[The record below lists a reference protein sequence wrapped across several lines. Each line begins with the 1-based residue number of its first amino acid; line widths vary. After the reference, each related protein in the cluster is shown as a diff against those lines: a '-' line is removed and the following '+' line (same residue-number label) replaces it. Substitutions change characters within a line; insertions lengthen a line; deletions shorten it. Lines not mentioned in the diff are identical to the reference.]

1 MTPLLYSLAALGL
14 TAYVVMDGFD
24 LGAGALHLLLAK
36 NDQERRE
43 VIGAIGPYWD
53 GNEVWLLASG
63 GILFA
68 AFPAVLAIAFS
79 GFYLALFLLVWSL
92 ILRGIAIEVRSQL
105 GSPLWRAFWDVTF
118 AVSSAT
124 LALLF
129 GVALG
134 NVLRGVPTREAWF
147 TLPLFS
153 GWMPRSPVGLVDLY
167 TLLVG
172 LFSLAALAHHGALF
186 LAWKTA
192 GEVNARAIRMA
203 SRLFPI
209 VSVLLVVVFVATAT
223 MVRLAPS
230 WGAAPLV
237 GLALV
242 GLIASRT
249 LRKRTS
255 PHGERSA
262 FLASGVFLGGSL
274 AAVATTLFPV
284 LLRSV
289 DGAKDITAYDAGVH
303 AYGARAM
310 LTWIPIGL
318 VLVAIYFANLFRVH
332 RGKVDADDHG

>member
-1 MTPLLYSLAALGL
+1 MTPLLYALAALGL

-24 LGAGALHLLLAK
+24 LGAGALHLLVAK
-36 NDQERRE
+36 SDRERRE

-68 AFPAVLAIAFS
+68 AFPAILAVAFS
-79 GFYLALFLLVWSL
+79 GFYLALFLLIWSL
-92 ILRGIAIEVRSQL
+92 ILRGIAIEVRSHL

-118 AVSSAT
+118 ACSSAA

-134 NVLRGVPTREAWF
+134 NVLRGVPTRETWF

-153 GWMPRSPVGLVDLY
+153 GWMPRSPVGLIDLY

-172 LFSLAALAHHGALF
+172 LFSLAALSHHGALF

-192 GEVNARAIRMA
+192 GEVNVRATRMA
-203 SRLFPI
+203 SRLFAI
-209 VSVLLVVVFVATAT
+209 VSGLLVVVFGATAGL
-223 MVRLAPS
+223 VHLSPS
-230 WGAAPLV
+230 PLAAPFV

-242 GLIASRT
+242 GLLASRT
-249 LRKRTS
+249 LRRRAS
-255 PHGERSA
+255 PQGERAA
-262 FLASGVFLGGSL
+262 FLASGVFLAGSL
-274 AAVATTLFPV
+274 AAVAATLFPV

-289 DGAKDITAYDAGVH
+289 DGAKDVTAYDVDVH
-303 AYGARAM
+303 TYGAHAM
-310 LTWIPIGL
+310 LTWIPLGF
-318 VLVAIYFANLFRVH
+318 VLVALYFANLFRVH
-332 RGKVDADDHG
+332 RGKVDADDHE